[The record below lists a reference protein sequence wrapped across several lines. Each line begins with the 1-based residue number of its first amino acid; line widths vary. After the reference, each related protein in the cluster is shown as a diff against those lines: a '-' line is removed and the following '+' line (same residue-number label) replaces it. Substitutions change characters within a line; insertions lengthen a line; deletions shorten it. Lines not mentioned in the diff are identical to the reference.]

1 MKSDNT
7 ENKLDL
13 APAEAEEGEI
23 PAVAAAFRYAAGGN
37 TQPGVH
43 LCL

>member
-23 PAVAAAFRYAAGGN
+23 PAVAAA
-37 TQPGVH
+37 P
-43 LCL
+43 